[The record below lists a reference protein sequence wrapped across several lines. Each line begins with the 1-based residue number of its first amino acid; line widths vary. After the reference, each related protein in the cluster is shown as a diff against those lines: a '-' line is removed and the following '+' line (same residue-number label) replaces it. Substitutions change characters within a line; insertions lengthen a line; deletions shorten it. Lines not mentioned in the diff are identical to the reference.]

1 MTDNSSTP
9 IDLRIKRKRE
19 DIDEYKS
26 STKKKSRN
34 NYEYE
39 IPLDL
44 SIKSQQQ
51 EQHHVFNPI
60 NSSSTSSSSSIPFY
74 DPTNLLFNSSAL
86 LYDLFLANL
95 NSYYQQQQQQQ
106 QQQQH
111 RVNIESTVPISK
123 PTKQQTINSS
133 RNIKDNSTSKQES
146 YACSCGE
153 KYSNVAHL
161 VSHLKITNHNAQLSS
176 THDEVAK
183 LVRGQDIW
191 LSRDTNPANQILK
204 CLRCSLSFETLPDLT
219 AHMMKTNHFT
229 QLLPSSSSTTAT
241 TTAPSTSSYHHSN
254 LKQQQQQQQQHSPTK
269 LLNPPSLIRST
280 CLICSQQFAR
290 EVDLVDHI
298 QHYHQIRFN
307 CTTCG
312 MYFENENLYKEH
324 ILKEMHHRN
333 GKANRNRDYF
343 LNQCKTLQKRSL
355 ITKTE
360 RPKSR
365 SSIDKDVEQVTLD
378 LIDRVVK
385 NDEESKEFTTKTT
398 TNANALS
405 LLQNFV
411 IKQTPTT
418 NRQSDLNNNYDDENT
433 NLSQNET
440 SLSSN
445 IYHHHHEK
453 ISNNLSLKSN
463 ESPLVSLEKM
473 LSYPTTT
480 IQSLSSTINDNG
492 TMSNLSNNSIM
503 TIKKKK
509 FDKYRLFAEK
519 MLRST
524 LS

>member
-9 IDLRIKRKRE
+9 IDLRVKRKRD

-26 STKKKSRN
+26 SAKKKSRHN
-34 NYEYE
+34 HEYE

-44 SIKSQQQ
+44 SVKPPPQQQ
-51 EQHHVFNPI
+51 QQQNPVFNPL
-60 NSSSTSSSSSIPFY
+60 NASIPFY
-74 DPTNLLFNSSAL
+74 DPTNLLYNSSAL

-95 NSYYQQQQQQQ
+95 NTYYQQQQQPP
-106 QQQQH
+106 
-111 RVNIESTVPISK
+111 RMKVELSTPTSK
-123 PTKQQTINSS
+123 STKQQTVNSS
-133 RNIKDNSTSKQES
+133 RIIKDNSTSKQES

-229 QLLPSSSSTTAT
+229 QLLPSSSTTIPT
-241 TTAPSTSSYHHSN
+241 TPTSYHHSSP
-254 LKQQQQQQQQHSPTK
+254 KQTQQQSPTK
-269 LLNPPSLIRST
+269 LLNSPSLIRST
-280 CLICSQQFAR
+280 CLICSQQFVR

-343 LNQCKTLQKRSL
+343 LNQCKTLQKRS
-355 ITKTE
+355 
-360 RPKSR
+360 
-365 SSIDKDVEQVTLD
+365 V
-378 LIDRVVK
+378 
-385 NDEESKEFTTKTT
+385 
-398 TNANALS
+398 
-405 LLQNFV
+405 NF
-411 IKQTPTT
+411 K
-418 NRQSDLNNNYDDENT
+418 
-433 NLSQNET
+433 
-440 SLSSN
+440 
-445 IYHHHHEK
+445 
-453 ISNNLSLKSN
+453 
-463 ESPLVSLEKM
+463 
-473 LSYPTTT
+473 
-480 IQSLSSTINDNG
+480 
-492 TMSNLSNNSIM
+492 
-503 TIKKKK
+503 
-509 FDKYRLFAEK
+509 
-519 MLRST
+519 
-524 LS
+524 

>member
-9 IDLRIKRKRE
+9 IDLRIKRKRD

-26 STKKKSRN
+26 SNKKKSRHHP
-34 NYEYE
+34 EHE

-44 SIKSQQQ
+44 SVKSQQQ
-51 EQHHVFNPI
+51 HPVFNPI
-60 NSSSTSSSSSIPFY
+60 NPTSSSSIPFY
-74 DPTNLLFNSSAL
+74 DPNNLLYNSSAL

-106 QQQQH
+106 Q
-111 RVNIESTVPISK
+111 RIKIEPPTPKS
-123 PTKQQTINSS
+123 TKQQTINSP
-133 RNIKDNSTSKQES
+133 RIIKDNSTSKQES

-229 QLLPSSSSTTAT
+229 QLLPSSSGTQTTIPPT
-241 TTAPSTSSYHHSN
+241 TSYHHSTP
-254 LKQQQQQQQQHSPTK
+254 KQQQSPTK
-269 LLNPPSLIRST
+269 SVNSPSLIRST

-343 LNQCKTLQKRSL
+343 FNQCKTLQKRSL
-355 ITKTE
+355 
-360 RPKSR
+360 
-365 SSIDKDVEQVTLD
+365 
-378 LIDRVVK
+378 
-385 NDEESKEFTTKTT
+385 
-398 TNANALS
+398 
-405 LLQNFV
+405 V
-411 IKQTPTT
+411 IK
-418 NRQSDLNNNYDDENT
+418 
-433 NLSQNET
+433 
-440 SLSSN
+440 
-445 IYHHHHEK
+445 
-453 ISNNLSLKSN
+453 
-463 ESPLVSLEKM
+463 
-473 LSYPTTT
+473 
-480 IQSLSSTINDNG
+480 
-492 TMSNLSNNSIM
+492 
-503 TIKKKK
+503 
-509 FDKYRLFAEK
+509 
-519 MLRST
+519 
-524 LS
+524 

>member
-9 IDLRIKRKRE
+9 IDLRIKRKRD

-26 STKKKSRN
+26 TTKKKSRN
-34 NYEYE
+34 NNEHE

-44 SIKSQQQ
+44 SVKSQQQ
-51 EQHHVFNPI
+51 QHPVFNSI
-60 NSSSTSSSSSIPFY
+60 NPSSSSSSSSSIPFY

-95 NSYYQQQQQQQ
+95 NTYYQQQQQQQ
-106 QQQQH
+106 
-111 RVNIESTVPISK
+111 RVKVDL
-123 PTKQQTINSS
+123 PTPTHKSIKQQTINPS
-133 RNIKDNSTSKQES
+133 RIVKDNSTSKQDS

-161 VSHLKITNHNAQLSS
+161 VSHLKITNHSAQLSS

-229 QLLPSSSSTTAT
+229 QLLPSSPSTTT
-241 TTAPSTSSYHHSN
+241 TSSYHHSN
-254 LKQQQQQQQQHSPTK
+254 SKPQQQVSTK
-269 LLNPPSLIRST
+269 FLNPSSLIRST

-298 QHYHQIRFN
+298 QHYHKIRFN

-355 ITKTE
+355 
-360 RPKSR
+360 
-365 SSIDKDVEQVTLD
+365 
-378 LIDRVVK
+378 
-385 NDEESKEFTTKTT
+385 
-398 TNANALS
+398 
-405 LLQNFV
+405 
-411 IKQTPTT
+411 
-418 NRQSDLNNNYDDENT
+418 
-433 NLSQNET
+433 NL
-440 SLSSN
+440 
-445 IYHHHHEK
+445 K
-453 ISNNLSLKSN
+453 
-463 ESPLVSLEKM
+463 
-473 LSYPTTT
+473 
-480 IQSLSSTINDNG
+480 
-492 TMSNLSNNSIM
+492 
-503 TIKKKK
+503 
-509 FDKYRLFAEK
+509 
-519 MLRST
+519 
-524 LS
+524 

>member
-1 MTDNSSTP
+1 MILMN
-9 IDLRIKRKRE
+9 INHQLRKNL
-19 DIDEYKS
+19 DIILNMKFHLIYPLNL
-26 STKKKSRN
+26 N
-34 NYEYE
+34 NNILY
-39 IPLDL
+39 
-44 SIKSQQQ
+44 
-51 EQHHVFNPI
+51 FNPI
-60 NSSSTSSSSSIPFY
+60 NSSSTSTLPFY

-95 NSYYQQQQQQQ
+95 NSYYQQQQQPQQ
-106 QQQQH
+106 
-111 RVNIESTVPISK
+111 RIKVEPSISK
-123 PTKQQTINSS
+123 STKQQTLNSP
-133 RNIKDNSTSKQES
+133 RIIKDNSTSKQES

-229 QLLPSSSSTTAT
+229 QLLPSSSSTTT
-241 TTAPSTSSYHHSN
+241 TTIPTTTSYHHSTP
-254 LKQQQQQQQQHSPTK
+254 KQQQQQQHSPIK
-269 LLNPPSLIRST
+269 PLNSPSLIRST

-343 LNQCKTLQKRSL
+343 FNQCKTLQKRPTIS
-355 ITKTE
+355 TKTE
-360 RPKSR
+360 QTKSR
-365 SSIDKDVEQVTLD
+365 LSIDKEIEQILLD
-378 LIDRVVK
+378 LLDRIVK
-385 NDEESKEFTTKTT
+385 KEEEELKAPTT
-398 TNANALS
+398 TGNALS

-411 IKQTPTT
+411 IKQTPTS
-418 NRQSDLNNNYDDENT
+418 NRHSDLNNNYDDENT
-433 NLSQNET
+433 NIIPENFS
-440 SLSSN
+440 SSN
-445 IYHHHHEK
+445 IYHTEQL
-453 ISNNLSLKSN
+453 SNNLSLKSN

-480 IQSLSSTINDNG
+480 IQALSSTINDNG
-492 TMSNLSNNSIM
+492 TMTNLSNNSIM